1 MNQTK
6 TRMLTEGAIMVA
18 LAFILSFLKIV
29 NFPWGGSITILSM
42 LPIVVFSLRYGAKYG
57 FAVSFIY
64 SLLQLAQGIVIDGI
78 FAWGLTPMTLIAVI
92 FLDYLLPFTL
102 LGAAGFFNNGK
113 FTTVIAGT
121 VVSVMFRFVCH
132 YLSGVFIWKTV
143 GELLGISTTSP
154 YLYSLLYNGAY
165 MIPEMIFTA
174 IGAVI
179 LFKTPQ
185 MRKLLGLSEK

>member
-18 LAFILSFLKIV
+18 LAFILSFLKLV
-29 NFPWGGSITILSM
+29 NFPWGGSITVLSM
-42 LPIVVFSLRYGAKYG
+42 LPIVVFSLRYGAKYS
-57 FAVSFIY
+57 FAVSFVY
-64 SLLQLAQGIVIDGI
+64 ALLQLVQGITIDGI
-78 FAWGLTPMTLIAVI
+78 FAWGLTPMILVAVI

-113 FTTVIAGT
+113 FSTVILGT
-121 VVSVMFRFVCH
+121 AASIMLRFACH
-132 YLSGVFIWKTV
+132 YFSGVFIWKSV
-143 GELLGISTTSP
+143 GELWGGLSVDTP

-165 MIPEMIFTA
+165 MIPELIFTT

-185 MRKLLGLSEK
+185 MRKLLKLS

>member
-18 LAFILSFLKIV
+18 LAFILSFLKLV
-29 NFPWGGSITILSM
+29 NFPWGGSITVLSM
-42 LPIVVFSLRYGAKYG
+42 LPIVVFSLRYGAKYS
-57 FAVSFIY
+57 FAVSFVY
-64 SLLQLAQGIVIDGI
+64 ALLQLVQGITIDGV
-78 FAWGLTPMTLIAVI
+78 FAWGLTPMILVAVI

-113 FTTVIAGT
+113 FSTVILGT
-121 VVSVMFRFVCH
+121 VASIMLRFACH
-132 YLSGVFIWKTV
+132 YFSGVFIWKSV
-143 GELLGISTTSP
+143 GELWGGLSVDTP

-165 MIPEMIFTA
+165 MIPELIFTT

-185 MRKLLGLSEK
+185 MRKLLKLS

>member
-57 FAVSFIY
+57 FAVSFVY
-64 SLLQLAQGIVIDGI
+64 SVLQLVQGIVVDGI

-185 MRKLLGLSEK
+185 MRKLLGLSEN

>member
-1 MNQTK
+1 
-6 TRMLTEGAIMVA
+6 MLTEGAIMVA

-57 FAVSFIY
+57 FAVSFVY
-64 SLLQLAQGIVIDGI
+64 SVLQLVQGIVVDGI

-185 MRKLLGLSEK
+185 MRKLLGLSEN

>member
-1 MNQTK
+1 
-6 TRMLTEGAIMVA
+6 
-18 LAFILSFLKIV
+18 
-29 NFPWGGSITILSM
+29 
-42 LPIVVFSLRYGAKYG
+42 
-57 FAVSFIY
+57 
-64 SLLQLAQGIVIDGI
+64 
-78 FAWGLTPMTLIAVI
+78 MTLIAVI

>member
-29 NFPWGGSITILSM
+29 NFTWGGSITVLSM
-42 LPIVVFSLRYGAKYG
+42 LPIVVFSLRYGAKYS
-57 FAVSFIY
+57 FAVSFMY
-64 SLLQLAQGIVIDGI
+64 SLLQLFQGITLDGI
-78 FAWGLTPMTLIAVI
+78 FAWGLTPAILVAVI
-92 FLDYLLPFTL
+92 FLDYILPFTL

-113 FTTVIAGT
+113 FSTIILGT
-121 VVSVMFRFVCH
+121 VSAVMLRFACH
-132 YLSGVFIWKTV
+132 YLSGVFIWKSV
-143 GELLGISTTSP
+143 GELWGGLIVNTP

-165 MIPEMIFTA
+165 MVPELIFTT
-174 IGAVI
+174 IGAII

-185 MRKLLGLSEK
+185 MRKLLKLN